1 MRAERRKIQNRV
13 NQRTYR
19 DGGAMQASSTL
30 PPPPPLS
37 FSHSSDHALYQT
49 REFQRDAI
57 VCRLAPPHGGE
68 RARQFEL
75 AAYRHYMQGTPQ
87 VDQLLTLVKLNVYR
101 ALAANLNALGMTD
114 IRGWMHPDA
123 TSAFATLQPSAA
135 ALDRALPKHLQPT
148 AIQRA
153 VPHHPWL
160 DFFPHPRMRDRL
172 IVAGDQFD
180 DEELC
185 VDIMG
190 FWTAGKE
197 DPALIVWGPPW
208 DIANWEMSDAFVRKW
223 GWTVKDCPDLF
234 RATNTWR
241 ALRGDKRLCSR

>member
-1 MRAERRKIQNRV
+1 
-13 NQRTYR
+13 
-19 DGGAMQASSTL
+19 MQASSTL
-30 PPPPPLS
+30 PPPPPPLS